1 MFNTRFA
8 MEVAAALLTTVI
20 GLVFAMGS
28 LRHGIAWTEN
38 GPAAGFFP
46 FYIGCLVVLGSVGN
60 LVQVTLA
67 RSRLTGKF
75 IADDRKNDV
84 LAFMVSVLAF
94 AVLVAFLGLYV
105 STAVYLFC
113 AVIWKAKMRPLRAAA
128 LGLGTSLFFFVC
140 FEYAFKLPLPKGP
153 LLGLFGIY

>member
-1 MFNTRFA
+1 
-8 MEVAAALLTTVI
+8 MEIATAVFTAVV
-20 GLVFAMGS
+20 GLIIAISS
-28 LRHGIAWTEN
+28 LKHGIAWAVN

-46 FYIGCLVVLGSVGN
+46 FYIGCLIVLGSFGN

-67 RSRLTGKF
+67 RRSLTGEF
-75 IADDRKNDV
+75 IPADRIRDV
-84 LAFMVSVLAF
+84 VAFVASVLAF
-94 AVLVAFLGLYV
+94 AVMVAFLGLYV

-113 AVIWKAKMRPLRAAA
+113 VTIWKAKLRPLRAAL
-128 LGLGTSLFFFVC
+128 LGLGAALFFYVC